1 MRMDVHRPAF
11 VARRVVA
18 DENTPVVVVKNQPR
32 LAVTEQL
39 AGYTDLQGNV
49 QSIPVDNPLGHI
61 ERQGAVSRPS
71 VLHPFEVAARF
82 RRLERT
88 CVYMLQCV
96 EEAVVQPHHT
106 PRLKQPKPIN
116 GYRVGISRVV
126 DGAATLL
133 SEKSKPEVEY

>member
-18 DENTPVVVVKNQPR
+18 DENAPVTVVKNQPR
-32 LAVTEQL
+32 LAVTEHL

-61 ERQGAVSRPS
+61 ERQGAVSRPF
-71 VLHPFEVAARF
+71 VLRPLEVAARF
-82 RRLERT
+82 RRFERA

-96 EEAVVQPHHT
+96 EEAVVQ
-106 PRLKQPKPIN
+106 R
-116 GYRVGISRVV
+116 RR
-126 DGAATLL
+126 TLGL
-133 SEKSKPEVEY
+133 E